1 MKIELK
7 SFSILLITL
16 ILGLGLLTTGAFAQ
30 GAIGVVDTQAV
41 ESGYDKL
48 NDQLMALQTEVQARQ
63 AEMEALSQYLLLPD
77 AEWAEAKSLL
87 SKPLAERTEA
97 ELGRIGA
104 LAQQMNT
111 ILSEWRQLSSKQPL
125 TPEEKT
131 NFDAINA
138 RKNTRSAEMGE
149 METSYNA
156 IFKERAQTIF
166 TNARTQILAAVAQVA
181 QQQQMSIVVER
192 GAVLY
197 GGVNI
202 TDPVIKFINDAYA
215 IEKAAP
221 PAGATT
227 EPAPAPAPAP
237 ADGGAGGGQ
246 G

>member
-1 MKIELK
+1 MKIEIK
-7 SFSILLITL
+7 RFSILLITL
-16 ILGLGLLTTGAFAQ
+16 ILGLGLLTSGAFAQ

-48 NDQLMALQTEVQARQ
+48 NDQLMALQTEVQAKQ
-63 AEMEALSQYLLLPD
+63 AEMEALGQYLLLPD

-97 ELGRIGA
+97 ELARIGV
-104 LAQQMNT
+104 LKGQMDK
-111 ILSEWRQLSSKQPL
+111 IQGEWRQLSAKQPL

-131 NFDAINA
+131 QFDAVNA
-138 RKNTRSAEMGE
+138 RGSARSAEMGQ

-181 QQQQMSIVVER
+181 QQQQMGIVLER

-197 GGVNI
+197 GGANI
-202 TDPVIKFINDAYA
+202 TD
-215 IEKAAP
+215 
-221 PAGATT
+221 
-227 EPAPAPAPAP
+227 
-237 ADGGAGGGQ
+237 Q
-246 G
+246 GN

>member
-1 MKIELK
+1 MKIEIK

-48 NDQLMALQTEVQARQ
+48 NDQLMALQTEVQAKQ
-63 AEMEALSQYLLLPD
+63 AEMEALGGYLLLPD
-77 AEWAEAKSLL
+77 AEWAELKALL
-87 SKPLAERTEA
+87 TKPLAERTEA

-111 ILSEWRQLSSKQPL
+111 IQGEWRQLTAKQPATM

-138 RKNTRSAEMGE
+138 RGSTRSAEMGQ

-197 GGVNI
+197 GGTDI
-202 TDPVIKFINDAYA
+202 TDPVMKFINDAYA
-215 IEKAAP
+215 LEKAAP

-227 EPAPAPAPAP
+227 EPAPA
-237 ADGGAGGGQ
+237 DGGAGGGQ

>member
-1 MKIELK
+1 
-7 SFSILLITL
+7 
-16 ILGLGLLTTGAFAQ
+16 
-30 GAIGVVDTQAV
+30 
-41 ESGYDKL
+41 
-48 NDQLMALQTEVQARQ
+48 MALQTEVQAKQ
-63 AEMEALSQYLLLPD
+63 AEMEALGQYLLLPD
-77 AEWAEAKSLL
+77 AEWAELKALL
-87 SKPLAERTEA
+87 TKPLAERTEA

-111 ILSEWRQLSSKQPL
+111 IQGEWRQLTAKQPSTM

-138 RKNTRSAEMGE
+138 RGSVRSAEMGQ

-197 GGVNI
+197 GGTDI
-202 TDPVIKFINDAYA
+202 TDPVMKFINDAYA

-227 EPAPAPAPAP
+227 APAPT
-237 ADGGAGGGQ
+237 DGGAGGGQ